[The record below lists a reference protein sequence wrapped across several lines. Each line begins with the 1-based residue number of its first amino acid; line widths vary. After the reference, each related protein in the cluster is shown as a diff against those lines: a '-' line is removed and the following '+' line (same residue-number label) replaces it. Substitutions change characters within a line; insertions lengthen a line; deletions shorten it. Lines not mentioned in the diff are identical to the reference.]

1 VPIPWVIKLGGSL
14 WASPLLP
21 KWLVKLAACNVII
34 VPGGGL
40 FADAVRRSQ
49 QRWGFDD
56 HVAHVMAISAMA
68 QYGRMLQGLCAG
80 LRVATDCQ
88 ALVQAHQLGR
98 SVIWLPDAKA
108 LADTSIRASWE
119 VTSDSLAAW
128 LASQIHAEQ
137 LLLIK
142 SGAIPP
148 GMCNLTDLVADGW
161 LDPAFPEMVDGR
173 PGAIWLCGPEHH
185 DKCETGLMNPSACF
199 TRVMTIPS

>member
-21 KWLVKLAACNVII
+21 KWLINLAACNVII

-80 LRVATDCQ
+80 LWVATDCQ
-88 ALVQAHQLGR
+88 ALLQAHQLGR
-98 SVIWLPDAKA
+98 SVIWLPDANA
-108 LADTSIRASWE
+108 LEATSIRASWD

-128 LASQIHAEQ
+128 LASQIRAEQ
-137 LLLIK
+137 LLLVK
-142 SGAIPP
+142 SGAIPS

-161 LDPAFPEMVDGR
+161 LDPAFPEMVDGQ

-185 DKCETGLMNPSACF
+185 DHCETGLMNPAACF

>member
-1 VPIPWVIKLGGSL
+1 MPIPWVIKLGGSL

-21 KWLVKLAACNVII
+21 KWLVKLVACNVII

-80 LRVATDCQ
+80 LGVATDCQ

-128 LASQIHAEQ
+128 LANQIHAEQ

-142 SGAIPP
+142 SGAIPS
-148 GMCNLTDLVADGW
+148 GMCDLTDLVANGW

-173 PGAIWLCGPEHH
+173 PEAVWLCGPEHH
-185 DKCETGLMNPSACF
+185 DYCETGLMNPSACF